1 MCVCGWNGI
10 KLELNKGEGR
20 VIWSSVLSQ
29 CNSIQLRDNFKNSTT
44 EKNKFIIGF
53 YQISIF
59 SSEKYIFSFYFAIL
73 HEIFFLQCFHT
84 CLEREGKG
92 VRRGR
97 EL

>member
-44 EKNKFIIGF
+44 EKNKFLLVFIKF
-53 YQISIF
+53 LAFLQRSIF
-59 SSEKYIFSFYFAIL
+59 LVSILLFSMKY
-73 HEIFFLQCFHT
+73 FFLQCFHT